1 MENHYKY
8 LCHVFSK
15 HDELE
20 EEDKLEVSYR
30 NYLQSPLQP
39 LADNLESSTY
49 ETFEND
55 TIKYELYEQSCYK
68 AYMDKMRT
76 GKFAQTAG
84 TPGGNAV
91 EKVETEE
98 LPFKDEP
105 IIVMYFGAGR
115 GPLIRRALSAAKK
128 AGANVHVVALDK
140 NPNAIVTLRN
150 MIVDEKLQDCVT
162 LIAGDMRKI
171 NLDKL
176 KGDILMSELLGS
188 FGDNELSPE
197 CLIPTEKYL
206 KPGGIYLPYSYT
218 N

>member
-1 MENHYKY
+1 
-8 LCHVFSK
+8 L
-15 HDELE
+15 

-39 LADNLESSTY
+39 LADNLDSSTY

-55 TIKYELYEQSCYK
+55 TIKYELYEQSCYM

-76 GKFAQTAG
+76 GKFAQTAA
-84 TPGGNAV
+84 TPGAKPV
-91 EKVETEE
+91 EKVVGTE
-98 LPFKDEP
+98 LKFKDDP

-115 GPLIRRALSAAKK
+115 GPLIRRALAAAKK

-150 MIVDEKLQDCVT
+150 MIVDEKLEDCVT
-162 LIAGDMRKI
+162 LIAGDMRKV